1 MKSVFPYF
9 FGAIDF
15 ICMMMFEGIFLYLIW
30 YAGQTVDEFSTDNC
44 QLGHTHSRSMLIEHI
59 GNEMIMPLKL
69 TMVTGLFVFMATCLV
84 GLVTSI
90 LFSFDAFPVLVL
102 TALCLG
108 ILLLTGS
115 GAVRVNSAL
124 RKRFL
129 ALVS

>member
-1 MKSVFPYF
+1 MKSMFPYF
-9 FGAIDF
+9 FGVDF
-15 ICMMMFEGIFLYLIW
+15 TCLVLFEGIFLYLIW
-30 YAGQTVDEFSTDNC
+30 HAGRTVDEFSTGNMG
-44 QLGHTHSRSMLIEHI
+44 LNLAHSSYDVMIEHI

-69 TMVTGLFVFMATCLV
+69 TMVIGLFVFMATCLA

-90 LFSFDAFPVLVL
+90 LFSFDAFPVLAL